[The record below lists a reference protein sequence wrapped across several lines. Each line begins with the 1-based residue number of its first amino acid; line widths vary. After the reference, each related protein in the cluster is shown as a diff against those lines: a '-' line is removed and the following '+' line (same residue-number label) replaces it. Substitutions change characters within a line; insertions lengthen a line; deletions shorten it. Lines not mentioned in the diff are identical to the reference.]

1 MVEELT
7 FRQKEI
13 LNFISQAIQDKG
25 YPPTLREI
33 GKKFKIAS
41 TNGVHT
47 ILENLEKKGYI
58 KRQPLLSRGIELVQN
73 IRANFTLIPVL
84 GRIAA
89 GLPILAV
96 ENIETHLAV
105 DKTFLPSGEIFSL
118 KVVGESMKDAGI
130 LDGDYVLARRQETA
144 EKGDIVVAV
153 IGEEATVKTYVPL
166 KNMIRLEPANPD
178 FEPIIVGRK
187 TPGFF
192 IAGKVMGLMRKM

>member
-1 MVEELT
+1 MFEELT

-47 ILENLEKKGYI
+47 ILEALEKKGYI
-58 KRQPLLSRGIELVQN
+58 KRHPLLSRGIELIQN
-73 IRANFTLIPVL
+73 LKANFTLVPVV

-118 KVVGESMKDAGI
+118 KVVGESMRDAGI

-178 FEPIIVGRK
+178 FEPIIVDK
-187 TPGFF
+187 KAPGFF

>member
-13 LNFISQAIQDKG
+13 LNFISQAIQDNG
-25 YPPTLREI
+25 YQPTLREI

-47 ILENLEKKGYI
+47 TLETLQKKGYI
-58 KRQPLLSRGIELVQN
+58 KRHPLLSPADELVQN

-118 KVVGESMKDAGI
+118 KVVGESMKKAGI
-130 LDGDYVLARRQETA
+130 LDG
-144 EKGDIVVAV
+144 G
-153 IGEEATVKTYVPL
+153 
-166 KNMIRLEPANPD
+166 
-178 FEPIIVGRK
+178 
-187 TPGFF
+187 
-192 IAGKVMGLMRKM
+192 

>member
-1 MVEELT
+1 MLEELT

-13 LNFISQAIQDKG
+13 LNFISQALQDKG

-178 FEPIIVGRK
+178 FEPIIVDRK

>member
-105 DKTFLPSGEIFSL
+105 DKTFLPGGEIFSL

-178 FEPIIVGRK
+178 FEPTIVDRK

>member
-1 MVEELT
+1 MFEELT

-13 LNFISQAIQDKG
+13 LNFISQAIQEKG

-47 ILENLEKKGYI
+47 ILEAIERKGYI
-58 KRQPLLSRGIELVQN
+58 KRHPHLSRGIEMVQN
-73 IRANFTLIPVL
+73 IKANFTLVPVV

-118 KVVGESMKDAGI
+118 KVVGDSMKDAGI

-153 IGEEATVKTYVPL
+153 IGEEATVKTYLPL

-178 FEPIIVGRK
+178 FEPIIVDK
-187 TPGFF
+187 KAPGFF

>member
-1 MVEELT
+1 MLEELT

-13 LNFISQAIQDKG
+13 LNFISQAVQDRG

-33 GKKFKIAS
+33 GRKFKIAS
-41 TNGVHT
+41 TNGVRT
-47 ILENLEKKGYI
+47 ILETLEKKGYI
-58 KRQPLLSRGIELVQN
+58 KRHPLLSRGIELIQS
-73 IRANFTLIPVL
+73 IRPNFTLIPVV

-118 KVVGESMKDAGI
+118 KVVGDSMRDAGI

-153 IGEEATVKTYVPL
+153 IGEEATVKKYVPL
-166 KNMIRLEPANPD
+166 KNMIRLEPENPD
-178 FEPIIVGRK
+178 YEAIIVDK
-187 TPGFF
+187 KAPGFF
-192 IAGKVMGLMRKM
+192 IAGKVIGLMRKM